1 MERKRARWAG
11 RVLIREVTQDDHDAI
26 WRIIGPVIREG
37 ETYAIDRDISRED
50 ALAYWT
56 GAGQH
61 CFVAEDGGEVLGT
74 YYLRRNHGG
83 GGSHVCNCGYMVL
96 PEARGK
102 GLARTMCEHSLR
114 MARELGFSAMQFNFV
129 VATNLGAVALWTK
142 LGFETVGR
150 LPDAFEHPREGLVD
164 ALVMSRKL

>member
-1 MERKRARWAG
+1 MERERAQRAG

-37 ETYAIDRDISRED
+37 ETYAIDQDISRED

-61 CFVAEDGGEVLGT
+61 CFVVEEGGEVLGT

-96 PEARGK
+96 PKARGK
-102 GLARTMCEHSLR
+102 GLARKMCEHSLR
-114 MARELGFSAMQFNFV
+114 MAGELGFSAMQFNFV
-129 VATNLGAVALWTK
+129 VATNSGAITLWKK
-142 LGFETVGR
+142 LGFDIVGR
-150 LPDAFEHPREGLVD
+150 LPDAFDHPREGLVD
-164 ALVMSRKL
+164 ALVMSRTL